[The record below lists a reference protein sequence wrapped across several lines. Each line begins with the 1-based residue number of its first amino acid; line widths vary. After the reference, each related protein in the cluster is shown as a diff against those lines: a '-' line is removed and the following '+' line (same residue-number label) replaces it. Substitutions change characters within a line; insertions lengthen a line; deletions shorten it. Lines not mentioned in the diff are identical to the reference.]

1 MVCKQ
6 LFACGKIT
14 GARGRLKAIQANVA
28 VARRKGARH
37 HARINLGRAHI
48 QHKNLKDIQVRQV
61 NLVQRKETLDEG
73 DGLPRRN
80 AHHANIRIQPM
91 LRSRE
96 PPRKRNRGLPRHHTR
111 A

>member
-28 VARRKGARH
+28 VARRKGVRH

-48 QHKNLKDIQVRQV
+48 QHKNLKGK

-73 DGLPRRN
+73 DGLPRPN

-96 PPRKRNRGLPRHHTR
+96 PPRKKPGAARHHTR

>member
-28 VARRKGARH
+28 VARRKGVRH

-48 QHKNLKDIQVRQV
+48 QHKNFTVPSVVQHKNLKGK

-73 DGLPRRN
+73 DGLPRPN
-80 AHHANIRIQPM
+80 AHHVNIRTQRLNCRLWSTIFPS
-91 LRSRE
+91 LA
-96 PPRKRNRGLPRHHTR
+96 P
-111 A
+111 